1 MDLRESFPLRH
12 KPSCGGK
19 KTDMGTCPQAA
30 GVPAGAAAPAA
41 GHQEHQPMGEVQLQI
56 CYDSQVGILYVT
68 VLRARGLHT
77 VREDGDTR
85 PDSFIKVYLL
95 PGRR

>member
-1 MDLRESFPLRH
+1 
-12 KPSCGGK
+12 
-19 KTDMGTCPQAA
+19 
-30 GVPAGAAAPAA
+30 
-41 GHQEHQPMGEVQLQI
+41 MGEVQLQI
-56 CYDSQVGILYVT
+56 CYDSQAGILYVT

-77 VREDGDTR
+77 VLEDGDTR

>member
-1 MDLRESFPLRH
+1 MSWRKAD
-12 KPSCGGK
+12 K
-19 KTDMGTCPQAA
+19 GTCPQVAA
-30 GVPAGAAAPAA
+30 ATAAMTAPAA
-41 GHQEHQPMGEVQLQI
+41 GHQEQPMGEVQLQI
-56 CYDSQVGILYVT
+56 CYDSQANILYVT